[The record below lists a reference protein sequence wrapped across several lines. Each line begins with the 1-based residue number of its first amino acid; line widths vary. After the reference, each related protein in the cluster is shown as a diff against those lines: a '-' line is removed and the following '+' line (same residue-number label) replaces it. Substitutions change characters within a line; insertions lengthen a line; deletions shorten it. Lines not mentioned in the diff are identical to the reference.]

1 MPPLPVPSE
10 ALSSGSPLAPS
21 YSVLHACL
29 VLGGDVPSC
38 VAQASAYGPLLRNQ
52 TQLSIPT
59 AQDVTPTA
67 IADILKIHPFAQIIQ
82 ELQGDDGVEA
92 VIDKTP
98 LSENDKVILE
108 FLRQQ
113 NMSSSLMDRVIT
125 QVNNIKDTFKDSQV
139 NLPFWG
145 DGEKEKE
152 GEEGQENADG
162 PTINSSGLQIK
173 LESSP
178 GTERHNLEEMDKHE
192 TQGSVPFAAVTIQSS
207 FNVKEKGKEGSGKK
221 KEEKDDKG
229 EQGKED
235 KDDKPERIRTSTDR
249 RGLLIRS
256 RFPHAQVVFPRDPE
270 PVRFHLVP

>member
-1 MPPLPVPSE
+1 MPSE
-10 ALSSGSPLAPS
+10 ALSTSSSLAPS

-52 TQLSIPT
+52 TQASLSRPT
-59 AQDVTPTA
+59 AEHVTPAA
-67 IADILKIHPFAQIIQ
+67 IEDILKIHPFAQIIQ

-125 QVNNIKDTFKDSQV
+125 QVNTIKETFKDSQV
-139 NLPFWG
+139 SSFWG
-145 DGEKEKE
+145 DDEKKE
-152 GEEGQENADG
+152 GEEGQKNADG
-162 PTINSSGLQIK
+162 PTLNSSGLQLK
-173 LESSP
+173 SESLP
-178 GTERHNLEEMDKHE
+178 GKERHDLADKDKQE
-192 TQGSVPFAAVTIQSS
+192 TQGSVPFAAVTIKSS
-207 FNVKEKGKEGSGKK
+207 FNVKEKGNEGSEKK
-221 KEEKDDKG
+221 KEKDDKG
-229 EQGKED
+229 EQE
-235 KDDKPERIRTSTDR
+235 KPERIRTSTDR

-256 RFPHAQVVFPRDPE
+256 RFPHAQVVFPNDPE